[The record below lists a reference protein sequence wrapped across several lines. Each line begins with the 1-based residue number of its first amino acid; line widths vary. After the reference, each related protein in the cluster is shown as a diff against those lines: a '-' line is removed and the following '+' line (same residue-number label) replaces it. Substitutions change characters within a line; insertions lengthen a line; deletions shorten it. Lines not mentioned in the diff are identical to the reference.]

1 LGADRRP
8 LAIASVIRSRSQ
20 LITHRTIRR
29 RALLGAAIA
38 TAAFPG
44 LAFGQGRDPASQ
56 EPTDMKVSL
65 TFNGRTMV
73 ATLYDNPSTS
83 TLWRRWT

>member
-1 LGADRRP
+1 
-8 LAIASVIRSRSQ
+8 
-20 LITHRTIRR
+20 
-29 RALLGAAIA
+29 
-38 TAAFPG
+38 
-44 LAFGQGRDPASQ
+44 
-56 EPTDMKVSL
+56 MKVSL